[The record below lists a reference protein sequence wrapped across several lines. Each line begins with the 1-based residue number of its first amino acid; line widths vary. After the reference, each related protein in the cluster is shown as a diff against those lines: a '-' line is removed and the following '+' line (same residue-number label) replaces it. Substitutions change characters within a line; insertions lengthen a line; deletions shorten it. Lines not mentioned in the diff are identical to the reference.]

1 MNSFD
6 PIKRLVEFGLGI
18 NVAQQM
24 VCMMNNT
31 MKEMYIPGQ
40 ALPEP
45 LSSKE
50 WYLVI
55 EGKAHGPYTEAIIKQ
70 KMLNKEVTK
79 DTLVWCAGM
88 TAWKTA
94 EQTPELLKLYL
105 QLPPSL

>member
-1 MNSFD
+1 MNNYD
-6 PIKRLVEFGLGI
+6 PIERLVEFGLGI
-18 NVAQQM
+18 SVAQQM
-24 VCMMNNT
+24 VSMMNST
-31 MKEMYIPGQ
+31 MKGMYIPGQ

-50 WYLVI
+50 WYLAI

-70 KMLNKEVTK
+70 KMLDKEVTK

-88 TAWKTA
+88 PTWETA
-94 EQTPELLKLYL
+94 EKTPEILKLYL